1 MYWKDG
7 STFIYLNLY
16 ILEIYVY
23 INAYIYIFPFTGKPM
38 NIYLYICMYVC
49 MYIPW
54 RRKWKP
60 TPAFLPGKSHWQEA
74 GRLQSMRLQRVG
86 HDGPTNTFTTFSRPF
101 PLWLTTGHYSLCS
114 TVESG
119 CWATKYIA
127 MVVVQLLG
135 HVWLLRPLDCSP
147 PGSSVPGILQGRTL
161 QWVTISFSILC
172 RVVWTT
178 LFLKLK

>member
-1 MYWKDG
+1 MHIYIYFLLQG
-7 STFIYLNLY
+7 SPWI
-16 ILEIYVY
+16 
-23 INAYIYIFPFTGKPM
+23 YIYI
-38 NIYLYICMYVC
+38 YVC
-49 MYIPW
+49 TYVCISPGGGNGNPLQHSCLGNPTD
-54 RRKWKP
+54 RRLADYSPCGCKELDMTDRL
-60 TPAFLPGKSHWQEA
+60 TPSLLFHA
-74 GRLQSMRLQRVG
+74 
-86 HDGPTNTFTTFSRPF
+86 PF
-101 PLWLTTGHYSLCS
+101 PCGSPQDIEYNSLCS